1 MEKWIPDTDIGSD
14 SDDAVTLGKTGF
26 IRIIPTEIISCLR
39 QIDDDKC
46 YDSYAA
52 EMGFKWD

>member
-14 SDDAVTLGKTGF
+14 SDDAMTLGKTVFTKNPDGNH
-26 IRIIPTEIISCLR
+26 IVLAV
-39 QIDDDKC
+39 IDDDKF

>member
-14 SDDAVTLGKTGF
+14 SDDAMKLVKTVFTKNPDGNH
-26 IRIIPTEIISCLR
+26 IVLAE
-39 QIDDDKC
+39 IDDDKF